1 MERIILHAD
10 LNNFYASVE
19 CLKEPKYENVPMA
32 VTGDP
37 DQRHGI
43 ILAKNQLA
51 KAAGV
56 KTGEPIWQAR
66 AKCPNLVCLP
76 PRFGLYMY
84 YSRKVREVY
93 YRFTPKVEPFG
104 LDEAWLDMTGTGRN
118 AQEAADAIRAA
129 VKAETKLTVSV
140 GASFNKIFAKL
151 GSDMRKPDATMVITR
166 QDFKQTVWP
175 LAVEELL
182 FVGRATKRKLNNI
195 GVFTIGDLARLSPAV
210 LRAMLGKWGETI
222 GLFARGEDRSEV
234 AFLGASP
241 PVKSVGNSFTPFRD
255 LKDGEDVKQMFFIL
269 SESVS
274 ARLRDQGLVCSL
286 VGISVRDCE
295 LFTFSRQSAL
305 QNPTALSGEIARAAM
320 RLFSANYAWAKPV
333 RSVGVW
339 AGRLGMADG
348 EIQVSCF
355 EDDSRRAAEESLDRA
370 VYHIRR
376 RYGNGA
382 VMRASVLGGDF
393 GRMDP
398 KEENVIFP
406 AGFHDKVEIPL

>member
-19 CLKEPKYENVPMA
+19 CMKEPKYKNVPMA

-56 KTGEPIWQAR
+56 KTGEAIWQAR
-66 AKCPNLVCLP
+66 AKCPNLLCLP

-118 AQEAADAIRAA
+118 AQDAADTIRLA
-129 VKAETKLTVSV
+129 VKAETELTVSV

-151 GSDMRKPDATMVITR
+151 GSDMRKPDATMVISR
-166 QDFKQTVWP
+166 QDYKETVWP
-175 LAVEELL
+175 LPVEELL
-182 FVGRATKRKLNNI
+182 FVGRATRRKLNNI

-210 LRAMLGKWGETI
+210 LRAMLGKGGETI

-234 AFLGASP
+234 AFLGDSP
-241 PVKSVGNSFTPFRD
+241 PVKSVGNSFTFRD
-255 LKDGEDVKQMFFIL
+255 FMTTRTSQISHPSPNRFPP
-269 SESVS
+269 
-274 ARLRDQGLVCSL
+274 RLRDQGLVRSL
-286 VGISVRDCE
+286 VGISVDCE
-295 LFTFSRQSAL
+295 LCTFSRQSAL
-305 QNPTALSGEIARAAM
+305 QKAHRPFPARSPDLMM
-320 RLFSANYAWAKPV
+320 RLFSANYAWAKPI

-339 AGRLGMADG
+339 AERGWR
-348 EIQVSCF
+348 
-355 EDDSRRAAEESLDRA
+355 
-370 VYHIRR
+370 
-376 RYGNGA
+376 
-382 VMRASVLGGDF
+382 GDF
-393 GRMDP
+393 ARCN
-398 KEENVIFP
+398 KLF
-406 AGFHDKVEIPL
+406 